1 MKLKKKEE
9 QILDQNIN
17 EVFDEELSFSKLEL
31 NTLENNIFSN
41 IDYSLLSRKKSFYF
55 DKTKFFKISAISLAS
70 LCVITLVFISPLF
83 LSENEVIEKPSGPQ
97 GGHGEAISRAYLTFD
112 EFKNDIDDNY
122 PLVNSAYNLFEVPT
136 FDYVDHITYF
146 IDGKEESD
154 DIVFSSTI
162 AFIDGNEIS
171 LIYDYKTN
179 IIDPNNLSYIINTNF
194 DKFDYLYSIDGDN
207 LKALSFNDT
216 LNNITYFILAYSS
229 ESENSIYFESFL
241 NDLSLV
247 FIENNY

>member
-17 EVFDEELSFSKLEL
+17 EVFDNELSFSKLEL

-41 IDYSLLSRKKSFYF
+41 IDYSLLSKKKSFYF
-55 DKTKFFKISAISLAS
+55 DKTKFFKISAISLVS

-97 GGHGEAISRAYLTFD
+97 GGHGEISRAYLTFD

-122 PLVNSAYNLFEVPT
+122 PLVNSSYNLFEVPT

-162 AFIDGNEIS
+162 AFIDDNEIS

-216 LNNITYFILAYSS
+216 LNNITYFTIAYSS

-241 NDLSLV
+241 NDLSLF
-247 FIENNY
+247 FIEKNY